1 MKAYLKW
8 IVLIT
13 WSFTMTSCIKENL
26 PECIPDNTGIVLK
39 FRYPTGTNTQSN
51 KKMGLI
57 GYLYS
62 FLMTKVFSFHK

>member
-26 PECIPDNTGIVLK
+26 PECIPDNTGIVLNSGIRPVQIPK
-39 FRYPTGTNTQSN
+39 VT
-51 KKMGLI
+51 KMGLI